1 MCVCVYKYE
10 SGDTLTEQFSL
21 PLHLSLLMQM
31 ISLLIINIQKNSALH
46 FYDQRLILSTTTMN
60 ISEEQIHGVY
70 GSDSRQENII
80 FATFYILVFVIAVPG
95 NALALWAFFR
105 QDSTSPSKVFLR
117 HLSVADISYI
127 LILPMRIVYH
137 LCDSHWPFGHVP
149 CQLAGFLF
157 YLNMYCSLY
166 LMSFISLDRFL
177 AVVLPIKSQS
187 VRKAVYA
194 KVVVGI
200 LWVTVIV
207 SMSPILFSKK
217 NMTHNSTGICNKLY
231 LEKTSPTALI
241 STIVAFAIPL
251 TTIVVSYIVIL
262 LKLRS
267 LKQQEERPVKD
278 KAIRMI
284 ILIVMNFLF
293 AFVPYHVSRVIYI
306 QSHSHSMTAA
316 THEALGRANRITSA
330 LTCVS
335 GVLDPVM
342 YFFLNRAYRDML
354 LQLFCKK
361 RGR

>member
-1 MCVCVYKYE
+1 MACGTNIVYLCLCC
-10 SGDTLTEQFSL
+10 TRLML
-21 PLHLSLLMQM
+21 P
-31 ISLLIINIQKNSALH
+31 
-46 FYDQRLILSTTTMN
+46 TTTMN
-60 ISEEQIHGVY
+60 ISEKEIQGFY
-70 GSDSRQENII
+70 GSHSHQENII
-80 FATFYILVFVIAVPG
+80 FSTFYILIFIIAVPG
-95 NALALWAFFR
+95 NVLALWAFFH

-137 LCDSHWPFGHVP
+137 LSDSHWPFGHVV

-157 YLNMYCSLY
+157 YLNLYCSLY

-177 AVVLPIKSQS
+177 AVVLPIKAQS
-187 VRKAVYA
+187 VRRAVYA

-217 NMTHNSTGICNKLY
+217 NATNNSTGVCNQLY
-231 LEKTSPTALI
+231 LEKTSPTALV

-251 TTIVVSYIVIL
+251 TTIVVSYILIL
-262 LKLRS
+262 LKLRTV
-267 LKQQEERPVKD
+267 KQQEERPVKD
-278 KAIRMI
+278 KAIKMI

-293 AFVPYHVSRVIYI
+293 AFVPYHVSRVLYI
-306 QSHSHSMTAA
+306 QSHSHGHMTAA
-316 THEALGRANRITSA
+316 SRESLGRANRITSA

-342 YFFLNRAYRDML
+342 YFFLNHAYRDKL
-354 LQLFCKK
+354 LQLFCKN
-361 RGR
+361 RGDGQ

>member
-1 MCVCVYKYE
+1 MKIFYE
-10 SGDTLTEQFSL
+10 SHQVNMIFS
-21 PLHLSLLMQM
+21 
-31 ISLLIINIQKNSALH
+31 
-46 FYDQRLILSTTTMN
+46 
-60 ISEEQIHGVY
+60 
-70 GSDSRQENII
+70 
-80 FATFYILVFVIAVPG
+80 TFYILIFIIAVPG
-95 NALALWAFFR
+95 NALALWAFCH

-137 LCDSHWPFGHVP
+137 LSDSHWPLGHTV

-187 VRKAVYA
+187 VRKPVYA
-194 KVVVGI
+194 KIVVGI
-200 LWVTVIV
+200 LWGTVIL

-217 NMTHNSTGICNKLY
+217 NVTVNSTGICYKLY
-231 LEKTSPTALI
+231 LEKTSSTALV
-241 STIVAFAIPL
+241 STVVAFVIPL
-251 TTIVVSYIVIL
+251 TTIVVSYILIL
-262 LKLRS
+262 LKLRTV
-267 LKQQEERPVKD
+267 QQRAMKD

-284 ILIVMNFLF
+284 VLIVMNFLI

-306 QSHSHSMTAA
+306 QNYSHDHMTVPNC
-316 THEALGRANRITSA
+316 ESLRRANRITSA

-342 YFFLNRAYRDML
+342 YFFLNRAYRDKL
-354 LQLFCKK
+354 LQLFCKN
-361 RGR
+361 RQDDQ